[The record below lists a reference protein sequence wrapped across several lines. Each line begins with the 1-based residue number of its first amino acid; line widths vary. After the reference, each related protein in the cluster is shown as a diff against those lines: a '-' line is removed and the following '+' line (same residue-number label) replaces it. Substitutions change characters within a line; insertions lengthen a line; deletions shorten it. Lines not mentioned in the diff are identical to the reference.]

1 MNRPSPHNA
10 CSVYSPYASFPFS
23 TYNLDVHL
31 DVLDSLGQGS
41 SRTGDGHNPGL
52 ELDLN
57 ALGNGKSLDGRKVL
71 HFCRRCF
78 GGELTGYVVD
88 GWNTRAEINP
98 SQRRR

>member
-1 MNRPSPHNA
+1 
-10 CSVYSPYASFPFS
+10 
-23 TYNLDVHL
+23 
-31 DVLDSLGQGS
+31 VLDSLGQGS
-41 SRTGDGHNPGL
+41 SGTGDGHNPGL

-57 ALGNGKSLDGRKVL
+57 ALGDGKSLDGRKVL

-78 GGELTGYVVD
+78 GGELTDYVVD